1 MSLILQELGIV
12 VAMQQPNPNLVT
24 AEFLKLSAIVPLDW
38 QLAREPINNDNISEL
53 LFTNG
58 VRIVAEPNRIMFG
71 ENIGDRDISTLTVAT
86 IAQKYSDIFK
96 LAKYS
101 AVGINIRSYSPQANL
116 LAATQYINHQLLADG
131 SWQNYGVAPVQA
143 ALNLVYSLEGRQ
155 LNLDIAAAGMQFAV
169 GEATLKELQE
179 ITPVVLFSGNFRYN
193 LITSEVG
200 DNLAAVSQ
208 ILRDW
213 QTDLSAYCELITD
226 RFLSPQ
232 TPTLSLPTSAGNE
245 DGNLAAMEI
254 PYAPN
259 LHPAISFSAQ

>member
-24 AEFLKLSAIVPLDW
+24 AEFLKLSGIVPLDW
-38 QLAREPINNDNISEL
+38 QLAREPINNDNISQL

-101 AVGINIRSYSPQANL
+101 AISINIRSYSPQANI
-116 LAATQYINHQLLADG
+116 LAATQYINHQLLAAG
-131 SWQNYGVAPVQA
+131 SWQNYGTTPVQA

-155 LNLDIAAAGMQFAV
+155 LNLDIAAAGMQFA
-169 GEATLKELQE
+169 EQE
-179 ITPVVLFSGNFRYN
+179 IIPVILFSGNFSYN
-193 LITSEVG
+193 LTTSEVG

-208 ILRDW
+208 ILSDW

-226 RFLSPQ
+226 RFLSPR
-232 TPTLSLPTSAGNE
+232 TPTLSLPTPAGNE

-259 LHPAISFSAQ
+259 LHPAISFSA

>member
-24 AEFLKLSAIVPLDW
+24 AEFLKLSGIVPLDW

-71 ENIGDRDISTLTVAT
+71 ENIGDRDISTLTVAM

-101 AVGINIRSYSPQANL
+101 AIGINIRSYSPQANL

-131 SWQNYGVAPVQA
+131 SWQNYGIAPVQA

-155 LNLDIAAAGMQFAV
+155 LNLDIAAAGMQFA
-169 GEATLKELQE
+169 EQE

-193 LITSEVG
+193 LTTSEVG

-208 ILRDW
+208 ILSGW

-232 TPTLSLPTSAGNE
+232 TPTLSLPTPAGNE
-245 DGNLAAMEI
+245 DGNSGAMEI